1 MESLSIK
8 DMYLPDGG
16 VMQLGPAGDEAGLR
30 AFTPA
35 FEDLLSLTSRPYSPG
50 QFRWF
55 RATNTADLMAFR
67 RNRGIKEWNE
77 RRWAGNRAWSP
88 NVVDFAPASSRHG
101 HG

>member
-1 MESLSIK
+1 
-8 DMYLPDGG
+8 
-16 VMQLGPAGDEAGLR
+16 MQLESAGDGSGLR
-30 AFTPA
+30 VFVPA

-55 RATNTADLMAFR
+55 RATNIADLMAFR